1 MSVSKTSVKHTKEII
16 YFHGENI
23 NSKSFQKKINR
34 RHSLIPVVLANA
46 MIIIGLVLTV
56 AIIAS
61 LGG

>member
-1 MSVSKTSVKHTKEII
+1 MSANKTGVKHTKEII
-16 YFHGENI
+16 YFHGENV

-34 RHSLIPVVLANA
+34 RHSLVPVILVNA
-46 MIIIGLVLTV
+46 MIIIGLVLIV